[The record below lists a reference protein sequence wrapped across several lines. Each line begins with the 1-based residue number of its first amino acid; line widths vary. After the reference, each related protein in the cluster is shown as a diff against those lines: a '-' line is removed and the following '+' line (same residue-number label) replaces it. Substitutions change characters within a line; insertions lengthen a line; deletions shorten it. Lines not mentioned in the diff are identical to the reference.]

1 MSKSQKSQKSQKIDK
16 LLMDVISDSD
26 NEIELK
32 NNDINQLPNQEIK
45 KEKNC

>member
-1 MSKSQKSQKSQKIDK
+1 MSKTQKSQKIDK

-32 NNDINQLPNQEIK
+32 NNDIY
-45 KEKNC
+45 